1 MSNINQIIKTQ
12 AKNTGVRQEIIQKDY
27 ALSYLVSAITTT
39 PGLGEHLVLKG
50 GTALRK
56 LYFPGYRFSE
66 DLDYT
71 TSPSGAIP
79 DLDPHMQNATKHLEN
94 LLNEVGPFYAVI
106 EPLQLREA
114 HPGGQSAYIVRIQ
127 FPNQRQPLCRLKVK
141 ITIDE
146 PLLCP
151 VETRPVI
158 HEFPESF
165 EVKATSYSLE
175 EIAAEKMRALLES
188 RRKLQQKGWG
198 ASRVCRDYYDLWR
211 LLKLP
216 EVANSDLINL
226 IEKKCLVRKVS
237 FTSAEDFLALELID
251 TATLE
256 WDQQLI
262 PFVPNAPPADEL
274 LPQVKDLIHSVW
286 Y

>member
-1 MSNINQIIKTQ
+1 LRLPCQTSIRSSKLKQ
-12 AKNTGVRQEIIQKDY
+12 IIQKDY
-27 ALSYLVSAITTT
+27 ALSYLISAITTT
-39 PGLGEHLVLKG
+39 PGLGDRLVVKG

-71 TSPSGAIP
+71 ANPSGVIP
-79 DLDPHMQNATKHLEN
+79 DLDSHMQFATQHLEN
-94 LLNEVGPFYAVI
+94 LLNEVGPFHAI
-106 EPLQLREA
+106 FEPLQLREA
-114 HPGGQSAYIVRIQ
+114 HPGGQSAYIIRVQ
-127 FPNQRQPLCRLKVK
+127 FPNQRQPLCRLKVE

-151 VETRPVI
+151 VEIRSVI

-165 EVKATSYSLE
+165 EVKAISYSLE

-198 ASRVCRDYYDLWR
+198 ASRVCRDYYDLWH

-216 EVANSDLINL
+216 EITKSDLISL
-226 IEKKCLVRKVS
+226 IEQKCMVRNVS
-237 FTSAEDFLALELID
+237 FNSPEDFLAHELID
-251 TATLE
+251 TARRE
-256 WDQQLI
+256 WGQQLL
-262 PFVPNAPPADEL
+262 PFVPNAPPVDKL
-274 LPQVKDLIHSVW
+274 LPQVKDLIHSIW
-286 Y
+286 D